1 MKALLSPWTISM
13 FLFAALM
20 TVAALIH

>member
-1 MKALLSPWTISM
+1 MKALRSPWTISM